1 MRNTGANTISASDD
15 FNQRLENLI
24 SRAQQRS
31 GLSYETFVRSI
42 TENAFRSIVVW
53 SESDLERL
61 LVACEALQLSPV
73 GREIFAMKG
82 PDQGSGL
89 RLAIGLEGWLRLMD
103 QHPAFDGMRFTE
115 SEELEDGVPSWIECT
130 IFRRDRRVA
139 MSAKEYLSEV
149 RRTEGAWLTHPR
161 RMLRHKALV
170 QCARLAFGLP
180 SVASGLY
187 HEELNLTPKPANGRS
202 ASVMPKSVNDSSHD
216 ESSGQPQ
223 DIGKQSTVDNGKH
236 ARKRTVQG
244 PSSTKQLLHALS
256 ITAPAG

>member
-1 MRNTGANTISASDD
+1 MVNIGAKTNSASAD

-73 GREIFAMKG
+73 GREIFAIKG

-89 RLAIGLEGWLRLMD
+89 RFAIGLEGWLRLMD
-103 QHPAFDGMRFTE
+103 QHPTFDGMCFTE

-130 IFRRDRRVA
+130 IFRKDRRVA
-139 MSAKEYLSEV
+139 MSAKEYLSEA

-170 QCARLAFGLP
+170 QCARLTFALP
-180 SVASGLY
+180 SVTSSLY
-187 HEELNLTPKPANGRS
+187 LEDSELTSKPTNGGSSLSMPGSINESS
-202 ASVMPKSVNDSSHD
+202 AGA
-216 ESSGQPQ
+216 SSGQTH
-223 DIGKQSTVDNGKH
+223 DTGKKTTASSGKKAH
-236 ARKRTVQG
+236 KRTAQR
-244 PSSTKQLLHALS
+244 PSSTLQLLHTLS
-256 ITAPAG
+256 VATHTG